1 MPLRAQACYNGSCK
15 EGVPP
20 EAAGERSLSPVSRKG
35 RAPPGAKRF
44 CALREQN
51 VSLFHSQEN
60 TPQEKGECERKMAET
75 ILRMTGIQKYF
86 PGVHA
91 LDNAQ
96 LEVREGEVMAL
107 VGENGAGK
115 STLMKVLTG
124 IYPSDGG
131 TIEFFGKQVQIHG
144 PRDAQALGICIVHQE
159 LNLMQ
164 HLTVA
169 ENIFIGREPMKGPFV
184 DKAKQNAMTQ
194 ALFDKLHLDL
204 DPKAV
209 VKTLSV
215 AKQQMVEITK
225 ALSHE
230 HTKLLIL
237 DEPSAVLTD
246 TEIDDLFVF
255 IRQLKKTGVGII
267 YISHRMDELKRITDR
282 ITVMRDGQYVDTLE
296 TPTAEISEVI
306 RLMVGRTIYEE
317 PKTKSMCPPD
327 APVVLEAEHLCSLDV
342 KDVSF
347 QLHKGEILGFAGL
360 VGAGRTETMRLVCGA
375 DPMDS
380 GVIRV
385 NGREV
390 KIRSPKD
397 AVRYGIGYLSEDRK
411 RYGLCLNLSVTDNTV
426 LPSLEQLF
434 RGPFVNDGKAD
445 RHAQDYVEKIRTK
458 TPNTRARVGSLSGGN
473 QQKVVIS
480 KWLLRDCDVLIFD
493 EPTRGIDVGAKS
505 EIYKLMTQLAEEGKA
520 IIMISSDM
528 PELLRLS
535 DRVIVM
541 CEGHVTGELDISEAT
556 QESIMTYATK
566 REEG

>member
-1 MPLRAQACYNGSCK
+1 
-15 EGVPP
+15 
-20 EAAGERSLSPVSRKG
+20 
-35 RAPPGAKRF
+35 
-44 CALREQN
+44 
-51 VSLFHSQEN
+51 
-60 TPQEKGECERKMAET
+60 MADT

-194 ALFDKLHLDL
+194 ALFEKLHLDL

-230 HTKLLIL
+230 NTKLLIL

-375 DPMDS
+375 DPMDA

-385 NGREV
+385 NGKEA

-493 EPTRGIDVGAKS
+493 EPTRGIDVAAKV
-505 EIYKLMTQLAEEGKA
+505 EIYHLMNRLKQQGIAV
-520 IIMISSDM
+520 MFVSSEM
-528 PELLRLS
+528 PEVMGIA
-535 DRVIVM
+535 DRIIVM
-541 CEGHVTGELDISEAT
+541 CDGRITGEISSGEAT
-556 QESIMTYATK
+556 QEKILTLATRFEQK
-566 REEG
+566 IAVNQ

>member
-1 MPLRAQACYNGSCK
+1 MGAGSARREAGLRAA
-15 EGVPP
+15 
-20 EAAGERSLSPVSRKG
+20 R
-35 RAPPGAKRF
+35 AKRF
-44 CALREQN
+44 
-51 VSLFHSQEN
+51 VFHKQEN

-131 TIEFFGKQVQIHG
+131 TIEFFGKHAEIHG

-169 ENIFIGREPMKGPFV
+169 ENIYIGREPMKGPFV

-194 ALFDKLHLDL
+194 ELFDKLHLEL

-230 HTKLLIL
+230 NTRLLIL

-282 ITVMRDGQYVDTLE
+282 ITVMRDGQYVATLD

-327 APVVLEAEHLCSLDV
+327 APVVLEAEHLNSLDV

-347 QLHKGEILGFAGL
+347 KLRKGEILGFAGL
-360 VGAGRTETMRLVCGA
+360 VGAGRTETMRLICGA

-380 GVIRV
+380 GTIRI
-385 NGREV
+385 NGKDV

-411 RYGLCLNLSVTDNTV
+411 RYGLCLNLSVADNTV
-426 LPSLEQLF
+426 LPSLEQIF
-434 RGPFVNDGKAD
+434 KGPFVHDKKAQ
-445 RHAQDYVEKIRTK
+445 RLAQEHAEQIRTK
-458 TPNTRARVGSLSGGN
+458 TPSVRARVGSLSGGN
-473 QQKVVIS
+473 QQKVVIA
-480 KWLLRDCDVLIFD
+480 KWLDTAPQILILD
-493 EPTRGIDVGAKS
+493 EPTRGVDVGAKV
-505 EIYKLMTQLAEEGKA
+505 EIYNTLELMCKKKIGV
-520 IIMISSDM
+520 IMISSEL
-528 PELLRLS
+528 PEIMAIA
-535 DRVIVM
+535 DRIIVIH
-541 CEGHVTGELDISEAT
+541 EGRYMGECLKQDIS
-556 QESIMTYATK
+556 QERLLSMAI
-566 REEG
+566 GG

>member
-1 MPLRAQACYNGSCK
+1 MGAGSARREAGLRAA
-15 EGVPP
+15 
-20 EAAGERSLSPVSRKG
+20 R
-35 RAPPGAKRF
+35 AKRF
-44 CALREQN
+44 
-51 VSLFHSQEN
+51 VFHKQEN

-131 TIEFFGKQVQIHG
+131 TIEFFGKHAEIHG

-169 ENIFIGREPMKGPFV
+169 ENIYIGREPMKGLFV

-194 ALFDKLHLDL
+194 ELFDKLHLDL

-230 HTKLLIL
+230 NTRLLIL

-267 YISHRMDELKRITDR
+267 YISHRLDEIFGLCSN
-282 ITVMRDGQYVDTLE
+282 VSVLRDGCHIDTIPVASVDRQGL
-296 TPTAEISEVI
+296 INM
-306 RLMVGRTIYEE
+306 MVGREMGQEYPKEVGNVGGTILEVKNLSRGILQDISFE
-317 PKTKSMCPPD
+317 VKS
-327 APVVLEAEHLCSLDV
+327 
-342 KDVSF
+342 
-347 QLHKGEILGFAGL
+347 GEVFGISGL
-360 VGAGRTETMRLVCGA
+360 VGAGRTELARAILGIDKPESGEVYVRGKKVHYRTFA
-375 DPMDS
+375 DA
-380 GVIRV
+380 IRD
-385 NGREV
+385 GLGL
-390 KIRSPKD
+390 IP
-397 AVRYGIGYLSEDRK
+397 EDRK
-411 RYGLCLNLSVTDNTV
+411 LQGLVQIMSVKRNTTLVNMKRV
-426 LPSLEQLF
+426 LRAGVISSSLEEKLS
-434 RGPFVNDGKAD
+434 KEYAD
-445 RHAQDYVEKIRTK
+445 KLHVV
-458 TPNTRARVGSLSGGN
+458 TPSMETEVQYLSGGN
-473 QQKVVIS
+473 QQKVVIA
-480 KWLLRDCDVLIFD
+480 KWLFQNSEILFLD
-493 EPTRGIDVGAKS
+493 EPTRGIDVGAKA
-505 EIYKLMTQLAEEGKA
+505 EIYRLINRMAKEGKT
-520 IIMISSDM
+520 ISMISSEM
-528 PELLRLS
+528 PELLGMC
-535 DRVIVM
+535 DRIMVM
-541 CEGHVTGELDISEAT
+541 HEGHKMGELNAAEAT
-556 QESIMTYATK
+556 QAKIMALCS
-566 REEG
+566 

>member
-1 MPLRAQACYNGSCK
+1 
-15 EGVPP
+15 
-20 EAAGERSLSPVSRKG
+20 
-35 RAPPGAKRF
+35 
-44 CALREQN
+44 
-51 VSLFHSQEN
+51 
-60 TPQEKGECERKMAET
+60 MAET

-131 TIEFFGKQVQIHG
+131 TIEFFGKHVEIHG

-169 ENIFIGREPMKGPFV
+169 ENIYIGREPMKGPFV

-194 ALFDKLHLDL
+194 ELFDKLHLEL

-230 HTKLLIL
+230 NTRLLIL

-282 ITVMRDGQYVDTLE
+282 ITVMRDGQYVATLD

-327 APVVLEAEHLCSLDV
+327 APVVLEAEHLNSLDV

-347 QLHKGEILGFAGL
+347 KLRKGEILGFAGL
-360 VGAGRTETMRLVCGA
+360 VGAGRTETMRLICGA

-380 GVIRV
+380 GTIRI
-385 NGREV
+385 NGKDV

-426 LPSLEQLF
+426 LPSLEQIF
-434 RGPFVNDGKAD
+434 KGPFVHDKKAQ
-445 RHAQDYVEKIRTK
+445 RLAQEHAEQIRTK
-458 TPNTRARVGSLSGGN
+458 TPSVRARVGSLSGGN
-473 QQKVVIS
+473 QQKVVIARALS
-480 KWLLRDCDVLIFD
+480 TKPKVVILD
-493 EPTRGIDVGAKS
+493 EPTRGIDAAARGDVYNIIRQLKDAGVAV
-505 EIYKLMTQLAEEGKA
+505 LMV
-520 IIMISSDM
+520 SSDM
-528 PELLRLS
+528 EEVVELA
-535 DRVIVM
+535 DRA
-541 CEGHVTGELDISEAT
+541 VTVFQGRINGEFS
-556 QESIMTYATK
+556 
-566 REEG
+566 REEITQDALTSASFGIAHERKV

>member
-1 MPLRAQACYNGSCK
+1 
-15 EGVPP
+15 
-20 EAAGERSLSPVSRKG
+20 
-35 RAPPGAKRF
+35 
-44 CALREQN
+44 
-51 VSLFHSQEN
+51 
-60 TPQEKGECERKMAET
+60 MADT

-194 ALFDKLHLDL
+194 ALFEKLHLDL

-327 APVVLEAEHLCSLDV
+327 APVVLEAEHLNSLDV

-347 QLHKGEILGFAGL
+347 KLRKGEILGFAGL
-360 VGAGRTETMRLVCGA
+360 VGAGRTETMRLICGA

-380 GVIRV
+380 GTIRI
-385 NGREV
+385 NGKDV

-493 EPTRGIDVGAKS
+493 EPTRGIDVGAKY
-505 EIYKLMTQLAEEGKA
+505 EIYELILQLAKQGKA
-520 IIMISSDM
+520 VMMVSSEM
-528 PELLRLS
+528 PELIGICDRILVMSNGRMAGILERGKDFGGVENEQETIMRLAAQY
-535 DRVIVM
+535 V
-541 CEGHVTGELDISEAT
+541 
-556 QESIMTYATK
+556 
-566 REEG
+566 